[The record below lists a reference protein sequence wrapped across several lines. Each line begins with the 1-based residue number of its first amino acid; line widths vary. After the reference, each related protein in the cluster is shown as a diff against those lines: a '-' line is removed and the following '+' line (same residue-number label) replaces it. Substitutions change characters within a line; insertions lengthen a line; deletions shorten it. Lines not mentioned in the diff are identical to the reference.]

1 MATKTLNSPL
11 RKTLWAVSLTA
22 LCVAAALESN
32 AQQSNAPAQKGF
44 ATPQQAAQAL
54 VAAAGTYDVPALTRI
69 LGPHS
74 KDLIE
79 SEDPVRDKNR
89 AEDFAELARQKQ
101 TVQINSKN
109 PARAELVV
117 GDDNWP
123 LPIPLVK
130 RNGLWYFDSV
140 AGRQQILFRRIGQ
153 NELDAIAVSRGFVDA
168 QNEYATQR
176 HDGVYQY
183 AQRIISTP
191 GAQDG
196 LAWKNADGTWGGP
209 VGETIAKAIEEGYT
223 SSQPPYHGYYFKV
236 LKGQGPAAPMGQMDY
251 VIKGVMIGGFALAA
265 APAQY
270 RVTGVKTFIVSNDG
284 VVYQKDLGPDTLAI
298 FQNMTRFNP
307 DSTWRPT
314 DAGKNFDTSN

>member
-1 MATKTLNSPL
+1 MATRTPNAVL
-11 RKTLWAVSLTA
+11 RKTLYAVSLAA
-22 LCVAAALESN
+22 LCIALAIESN
-32 AQQSNAPAQKGF
+32 AQQSKAPVQKGF
-44 ATPQQAAQAL
+44 ATPEQAAQAL
-54 VAAAGTYDVPALTRI
+54 IEAAGTYNVPALTRV

-89 AEDFAELARQKQ
+89 AEEFAELARRKQ
-101 TVQINSKN
+101 TVRVSLKT
-109 PARAELVV
+109 PARAEVVV
-117 GDDNWP
+117 GEDNWP

-130 RNGLWYFDSV
+130 RNGLWYFDTA
-140 AGRQQILFRRIGQ
+140 AGRKQILFRRVGE
-153 NELDAIAVSRGFVDA
+153 NEMDAIAVLRGFVEA
-168 QNEYATQR
+168 QNQYASEP
-176 HDGVYQY
+176 HDGVTQY

-191 GAQDG
+191 GTQDG

-223 SSQPPYHGYYFKV
+223 AAKQPYHGYYFKV

-251 VIKGVMIGGFALAA
+251 VVEGVMIGGFALAA
-265 APAQY
+265 APADY
-270 RVTGVKTFIVSNDG
+270 RVTGVKSFLVSNDG

-307 DSTWRPT
+307 DDSWQPT
-314 DAGKNFDTSN
+314 NDGKDYDTEH

>member
-1 MATKTLNSPL
+1 MATRTPNAAL

-32 AQQSNAPAQKGF
+32 AQQSNPPAQKGF
-44 ATPQQAAQAL
+44 ATPGQAAQAL
-54 VAAAGTYDVPALTRI
+54 VTAAGTFDVPALTRI

-79 SEDPVRDKNR
+79 SEDPVLDKNR
-89 AEDFAELARQKQ
+89 AKDFAELAREKQ
-101 TVQINSKN
+101 TVKIRSKS
-109 PARAELVV
+109 ATRAEVVV

-130 RNGLWYFDSV
+130 RNGLWYFDTK
-140 AGRQQILFRRIGQ
+140 AGRQQILFRRVGE
-153 NELDAIAVSRGFVDA
+153 NEMDAIAVMRGFVVA
-168 QNEYATQR
+168 QNEYASQR
-176 HDGVYQY
+176 HDGINQY

-191 GAQDG
+191 GTQDG
-196 LAWKNADGTWGGP
+196 LAWKTADGTWGGP
-209 VGETIAKAIEEGYT
+209 VGETIAKAIEEGYGPG
-223 SSQPPYHGYYFKV
+223 QPPYHGYYFKV

-251 VIKGVMIGGFALAA
+251 VIEGVMIGGFALAA

-284 VVYQKDLGPDTLAI
+284 VIYQKDLGPDTLAI

-307 DSTWRPT
+307 DDTWQPT
-314 DAGKNFDTSN
+314 DDGENYDTEN